1 MRWKCP
7 WANLITHPQAWE
19 SQPFSL
25 DFVGE
30 RAKKLVQI
38 KTVDCIS

>member
-7 WANLITHPQAWE
+7 WAELIIRPQTWE
-19 SQPFSL
+19 PQPFRL

-30 RAKKLVQI
+30 RAEKLVQI
-38 KTVDCIS
+38 RVVYCIS